1 MAGDINRVTIVGRLT
16 RDPELAHLPSG
27 TAVLKL
33 GVAVNGRQKDEG
45 GNWIDKPNFF
55 DVKVFGN
62 QADALNNHL
71 AKGRRVGVDGRLDW
85 SSWEAQDG
93 TQALEGGDR
102 RPVRAVPRQSRETP
116 GAAAVTASASSSRP
130 QQPPAT
136 RTSRPP
142 LRQTTTFRSDAA
154 ARRRREA
161 RQGPAAGPQAP
172 GPVVRPDP
180 PEVVLLLQGQG
191 RRDRLQ
197 EREPATP
204 VHLGTGQDPLAAYQR
219 SLPAASAASGSR
231 RQART

>member
-33 GVAVNGRQKDEG
+33 GVAVNGRQKDEA

-93 TQALEGGDR
+93 TKRSKVEIVAQSVQFLDSRGETGGGGDGER
-102 RPVRAVPRQSRETP
+102 QFVPA
-116 GAAAVTASASSSRP
+116 GATTGNEDFSASASADDDIP
-130 QQPPAT
+130 
-136 RTSRPP
+136 
-142 LRQTTTFRSDAA
+142 F
-154 ARRRREA
+154 
-161 RQGPAAGPQAP
+161 
-172 GPVVRPDP
+172 
-180 PEVVLLLQGQG
+180 
-191 RRDRLQ
+191 
-197 EREPATP
+197 
-204 VHLGTGQDPLAAYQR
+204 
-219 SLPAASAASGSR
+219 
-231 RQART
+231 

>member
-27 TAVLKL
+27 PAVLKL

-93 TQALEGGDR
+93 SKRSKVEIVAQSVQFLDR
-102 RPVRAVPRQSRETP
+102 RQDGEFSGGNQFVPA
-116 GAAAVTASASSSRP
+116 GASAG
-130 QQPPAT
+130 
-136 RTSRPP
+136 
-142 LRQTTTFRSDAA
+142 SDADF
-154 ARRRREA
+154 
-161 RQGPAAGPQAP
+161 QGSDDDIPF
-172 GPVVRPDP
+172 
-180 PEVVLLLQGQG
+180 
-191 RRDRLQ
+191 
-197 EREPATP
+197 
-204 VHLGTGQDPLAAYQR
+204 
-219 SLPAASAASGSR
+219 
-231 RQART
+231 